1 MQRRFAAF
9 AAGALLLFSAVT
21 ASAET
26 LPGDAAPAPVAEQ
39 TWRYLDANPPGE
51 NSILAYSLGGQAVRE
66 DAVTRLS
73 GDLRGSVADGF
84 SSPRALERGIIGLV
98 KSGQDPASFE
108 KTDLVSALYSHENIY
123 QEGLDGALLALAAYS
138 AADAQSPVSAHN
150 SPTAVIDYIVSSQLR
165 AGGFGSAAGRD
176 PDVRTTARAVTVLA
190 ASRDIPYVNTAVNR
204 ALSWLS
210 TQQDEDG
217 AFLRNG
223 RPDCESTAAVLTAVR
238 TCGIGLGDARF
249 TKNGRDL
256 HDALQ
261 SFRQQDGGN
270 AATPGGPS
278 EVAATEAAVIALS
291 TDASGLSPYLPPERY
306 PGYVEPQPDNAYV
319 FLRFLFG
326 FLLLFGL
333 LYLVLIL
340 TGKIG
345 KRWGKFP
352 PTEPENPSEAPG
364 AGADTR
370 TLELN
375 IPMKAEIPDFDAL
388 PGGDPP
394 EQTKK

>member
-1 MQRRFAAF
+1 MQRRFAAL

-26 LPGDAAPAPVAEQ
+26 PPADPAPSPVAEQ
-39 TWRYLDANPPGE
+39 TWEFLDANPPGE
-51 NSILAYSLGGQAVRE
+51 NSILAYSLGGYAVRE
-66 DAVTRLS
+66 EAETKLADGLIS
-73 GDLRGSVADGF
+73 SIADGF
-84 SSPRALERGIIGLV
+84 SSPSALERGIIGLV

-108 KTDLVSALYSHENIY
+108 RTDLISALYSHENIY

-138 AADAQSPVSAHN
+138 AADAQAPVSAHN

-165 AGGFGSAAGRD
+165 AGGFGVTTGRD

-190 ASRDIPYVNTAVNR
+190 SSRDIPYVNTAVNR

-210 TQQDEDG
+210 AQQAPDG
-217 AFLRNG
+217 TFQRGG

-249 TKNGRDL
+249 TKEGRDL

-261 SFRQQDGGN
+261 SFRQPDGGY
-270 AATPGGPS
+270 AASPGETS
-278 EVAATEAAVIALS
+278 NMAATEAAVVALL
-291 TDASGLSPYLPPERY
+291 TDATGLSPYLPPERY
-306 PGYVEPQPDNAYV
+306 PGYVEPQPDSSYV

-326 FLLLFGL
+326 FVLLFGL

-352 PTEPENPSEAPG
+352 GEPQAEPEKPSSQ
-364 AGADTR
+364 ADTR

-388 PGGDPP
+388 PDNDPP
-394 EQTKK
+394 KKTED